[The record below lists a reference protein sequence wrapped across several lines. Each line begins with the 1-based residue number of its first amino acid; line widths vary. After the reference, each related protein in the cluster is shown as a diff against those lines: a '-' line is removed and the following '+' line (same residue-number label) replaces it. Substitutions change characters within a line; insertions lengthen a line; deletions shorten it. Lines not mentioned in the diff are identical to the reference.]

1 MLMQTSSAKSAVRK
15 KTPVFTI
22 SSTSPEVFKNKAK
35 NKIGFFSRF
44 NPARW
49 FNEFKNI
56 KITLEEFDNKKV
68 NRTDP

>member
-22 SSTSPEVFKNKAK
+22 SSPASEIVQNKV
-35 NKIGFFSRF
+35 GFFSRF
-44 NPARW
+44 NPVRW

-56 KITLEEFDNKKV
+56 QISLEEFDNKKSKP
-68 NRTDP
+68 N